1 MKWFQA
7 QGLSSI
13 WLRGGYVLGVQLWL
27 FFKSLFKTPVTMEA
41 TRPGHTSKG
50 CTYVC
55 SSTTLISVHITITCT
70 HPCNTHN
77 SILSGGCRDQRGHFF
92 FSCTCVQQYSSLPC
106 LSGSQD
112 CHVITSSPCQHIMQS
127 CFTFSRS
134 TTTFSFSGFHCVCQS
149 VEPRFP
155 LLSNYVK
162 GQHHYLLAP
171 TSVLYRK
178 LNV

>member
-92 FSCTCVQQYSSLPC
+92 FLHVCTTIFLITLP
-106 LSGSQD
+106 
-112 CHVITSSPCQHIMQS
+112 I
-127 CFTFSRS
+127 
-134 TTTFSFSGFHCVCQS
+134 
-149 VEPRFP
+149 RFP
-155 LLSNYVK
+155 GLSCYHKFSLSTHYAKLLHV
-162 GQHHYLLAP
+162 Q
-171 TSVLYRK
+171 
-178 LNV
+178 